1 MTNGGKMNQRPS
13 AAGAALTVADVAAMI
28 DHSLLRPDMAFDE
41 LMEGFQ
47 MAKQYQAAT
56 CCVRP
61 NDMELALGK
70 LDGSGVRVSTV
81 VGFPH
86 GAHTIEIKVRE
97 AEKAMDTGVFD
108 LDMVL
113 AIGRMKSGDHGYVEE
128 DIRAVVDAGHDRSA
142 IVKVIFDCVYL
153 TDEEIVKACQICEK
167 VGADY
172 VKTSTGYSPG
182 GATIEDVILMRRSCS
197 PRVAVKAAGGIR
209 TLDDTLRYR
218 AAGAKMIGT
227 RSTKEILEE
236 AVEREKAGTLREVSL

>member
-1 MTNGGKMNQRPS
+1 MMSQTEQDVTGTP
-13 AAGAALTVADVAAMI
+13 LTVADIAAMI

-41 LMEGFQ
+41 LMEGFA

-61 NDMELALGK
+61 NDMVLALQE

-81 VGFPH
+81 IGFPH
-86 GAHTIEIKVRE
+86 GAHTTAIKVLE
-97 AEKAMDTGVFD
+97 AKKAMDTGVFD

-113 AIGRMKSGDHGYVEE
+113 AIGRVKSGDYGFVEQ
-128 DIRAVVDAGHDRSA
+128 DIGAVVEAGHARSA

-153 TDEEIVKACQICEK
+153 TDEEIVKACQICDRL
-167 VGADY
+167 GADY

-182 GATIEDVILMRRSCS
+182 GATIKDVLLMRKSCS
-197 PRVAVKAAGGIR
+197 PGVAVKAAGGIR

-218 AAGAKMIGT
+218 AAGAKMLGT

-236 AVEREKAGTLREVSL
+236 AAIREQAGTLTESSL